1 MHHLLKEAT
10 RRGVTVVNISQCVAG
25 SVKMGR
31 YEASYQL
38 KDAGIVTGYDS
49 TVESA
54 VAKLMFLQGHYTDSN
69 VIRTL
74 MNRNLCGEITK

>member
-1 MHHLLKEAT
+1 
-10 RRGVTVVNISQCVAG
+10 VTVVNISQCVAG